1 MKPIVNL
8 GDVKCERITH
18 GDKFEVADGSVGA
31 LIGSKQIGSS
41 LMVVPPGKRAYPY
54 HCHHVNEELFVI
66 LSGTGVL
73 RFGGDEHPVREGDVI
88 AAPAGGRETAHQL
101 VNTGDVD
108 LRYLAIST
116 MLPTEVVEYPDSNK
130 VAVYVG
136 SAPGESAEK
145 RTMNYRGRLG
155 PQLAYWEGE

>member
-1 MKPIVNL
+1 
-8 GDVKCERITH
+8 
-18 GDKFEVADGSVGA
+18 
-31 LIGSKQIGSS
+31 
-41 LMVVPPGKRAYPY
+41 MVVPPGKRAYPY